1 MFELQ
6 FDLPGWFWWEI
17 AEWILKSSIFMSF
30 HGLLVLTPVWLG
42 QMGRIGLGSPNRS
55 PSSRYYLGSQFLFIP
70 AHQSFLQGTC
80 FLRPTLDQC
89 AMVTH
94 GTACASWRSQNCW
107 KWTCGQS
114 IWDSTPTFLWSVG
127 EHQFICTAVTG
138 SVRGSSLRLVFTLL
152 PRRSCFVQPDG
163 GLAGVGVTLG
173 RFNDAGLGPYK
184 ALKPMVWGLRAISDC
199 WEQSWCKKPTM
210 IWERVTVGNPHFAT
224 YLLHLYSLAVYRWLY
239 GWDTF

>member
-1 MFELQ
+1 MDWKARLSFRWARPSACLKHRGPLVWDDQ
-6 FDLPGWFWWEI
+6 HLDVWTTVWSPWLVLVGNCRVDLEI
-17 AEWILKSSIFMSF
+17 FNFMSF
-30 HGLLVLTPVWLG
+30 HGLLVLTPAWLG
-42 QMGRIGLGSPNRS
+42 QMGRIGLGHPNRS

-138 SVRGSSLRLVFTLL
+138 SLRGSSLRLVFTFL
-152 PRRSCFVQPDG
+152 PGGSCFVSLMG
-163 GLAGVGVTLG
+163 GWRG
-173 RFNDAGLGPYK
+173 
-184 ALKPMVWGLRAISDC
+184 WG
-199 WEQSWCKKPTM
+199 
-210 IWERVTVGNPHFAT
+210 
-224 YLLHLYSLAVYRWLY
+224 WL
-239 GWDTF
+239 